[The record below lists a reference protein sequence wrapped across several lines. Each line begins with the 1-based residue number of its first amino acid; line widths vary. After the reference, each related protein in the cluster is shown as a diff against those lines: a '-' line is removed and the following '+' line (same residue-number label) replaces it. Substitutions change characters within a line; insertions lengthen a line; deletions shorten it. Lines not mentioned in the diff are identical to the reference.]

1 MHSGNY
7 FRGANEP
14 AAATQGSRPHN
25 SRAVREM
32 LAELLSHF
40 EVFKR
45 RIEREPLA
53 PIKSESGK

>member
-14 AAATQGSRPHN
+14 AAATQGSRSYN

-32 LAELLSHF
+32 LTKLLSHF
-40 EVFKR
+40 E
-45 RIEREPLA
+45 EEN
-53 PIKSESGK
+53 